1 MLNEIIQTQEKCFLS
16 EVEFRREKRCMKLKG
31 GLLRMCNRKRGRWK
45 GRGKENNR
53 WGEYDQS
60 ILHVC
65 MEILE

>member
-1 MLNEIIQTQEKCFLS
+1 
-16 EVEFRREKRCMKLKG
+16 VEFRREKRCMKLKG